1 MQCRCFARAIGS
13 AYDRPAASKPA
24 PRISIV
30 PASASRRAAVVVEDI
45 GYSLDQARND
55 LADGAQHN
63 ADKAKPTQPI
73 IAALQSDLILIQTQ
87 HASYTMPSGTELVR
101 HPIAE
106 KSRTP
111 ARANSRPTMLGTAT
125 I

>member
-1 MQCRCFARAIGS
+1 MVGPPAAGKLLHARRRAASPGMQCRCFARAIGS

-73 IAALQSDLILIQTQ
+73 IAALQSDLI
-87 HASYTMPSGTELVR
+87 
-101 HPIAE
+101 
-106 KSRTP
+106 
-111 ARANSRPTMLGTAT
+111 
-125 I
+125 